1 MATFLLYKILNM
13 RPTLLIIDI
22 QNDYFEGGKMELV
35 KMEAATKNAEK
46 ILFYFRKNN
55 LPIVFIQ
62 HLATKPNASF
72 FIAGTSG
79 AEIHESIRPQGN
91 EIVIIKNFPNS
102 FRDTNLQKHLQTLDS
117 TDLVICGAMSH
128 MCIDTTTRAAADLDY
143 SCRLISDACATRDLV
158 FNDRKIKAADVQV
171 AYMAALSGTFAKVF
185 STEQFL
191 CAPELK

>member
-1 MATFLLYKILNM
+1 MATFLLNKILNM

-128 MCIDTTTRAAADLDY
+128 MCIDTTTRAAADLGY
-143 SCRLISDACATRDLV
+143 SCKLISDACATRDLV
-158 FNDRKIKAADVQV
+158 FNDQKAKADDVQV
-171 AYMAALSGTFAKVF
+171 AYMAALDGTFAQVI
-185 STEQFL
+185 SANQFL
-191 CAPELK
+191 RSSQPK

>member
-1 MATFLLYKILNM
+1 MATFLLHKILNM

-158 FNDRKIKAADVQV
+158 FNDQKAKAADVQV
-171 AYMAALSGTFAKVF
+171 AYMAALDGTFAQVI
-185 STEQFL
+185 SADQFL
-191 CAPELK
+191 RSSQPK

>member
-1 MATFLLYKILNM
+1 MTTFLLHKILNM

-22 QNDYFEGGKMELV
+22 QNDYFKGGKMELV

-72 FIAGTSG
+72 FIPGTSG
-79 AEIHESIRPQGN
+79 AEIHESIRPLGN
-91 EIVIIKNFPNS
+91 ETVIVKNFPNS
-102 FRDTNLQKHLQTLDS
+102 FRETNLHQHLQTLDS

-128 MCIDTTTRAAADLDY
+128 MCIDTTTRAAADMGY
-143 SCRLISDACATRDLV
+143 SCTLISDACATRDLV
-158 FNDRKIKAADVQV
+158 FNDQKAKAADVQV
-171 AYMAALSGTFAKVF
+171 AYMAALDGTFAQVI
-185 STEQFL
+185 SADQFL
-191 CAPELK
+191 RSSQPK